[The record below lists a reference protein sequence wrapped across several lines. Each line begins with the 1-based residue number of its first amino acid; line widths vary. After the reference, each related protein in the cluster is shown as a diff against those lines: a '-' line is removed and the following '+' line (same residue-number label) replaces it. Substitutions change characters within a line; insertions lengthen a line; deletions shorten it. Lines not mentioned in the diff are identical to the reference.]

1 MTSIS
6 LFVPAFNEAEAIS
19 RTASVMS
26 RARHEGLVSDA
37 LLLDGGSTDDTV
49 EIARECGVDV
59 MSVSTVMP
67 ELGEVRGKG
76 DSLFRA
82 VHHRPADWYV
92 FVDADLHNISVEH
105 IAALVQPI
113 ADADD
118 SPVVFVKGGFVR
130 VDEHGV
136 PRAIPGGRVT
146 EQVGRPLL
154 ARVDQWLTELTQ
166 PLSGQVAVR
175 GDVARQLS
183 FATGYGIEIAM
194 LIDIWRLVGRA
205 GIVEVDMGLIHN
217 RWKPDGDLDDVARQV
232 LAGAA
237 MRGIT
242 LPESGV
248 VTHPDVVARS
258 AQ

>member
-1 MTSIS
+1 MSIS
-6 LFVPAFNEAEAIS
+6 LLVPAFNEAEAMA
-19 RTASVMS
+19 RTASVMKH
-26 RARHEGLVSDA
+26 ARQEGLVSA
-37 LLLDGGSTDDTV
+37 AVVLDGGSTDDTTAV
-49 EIARECGVDV
+49 ARECGVDV
-59 MSVSTVMP
+59 VVVSTLMP
-67 ELGEVRGKG
+67 ELGDVRGKG
-76 DSLFRA
+76 DSLFRG
-82 VHHRPADWYV
+82 VHHLAADWYV
-92 FVDADLHNISVEH
+92 FVDADLHNISLDH

-118 SPVVFVKGGFVR
+118 SSVVFVKGGFVR

-154 ARVDQWLTELTQ
+154 SCVDERLAELTQ

-175 GDVARQLS
+175 GDVARQLA

-205 GIVEVDMGLIHN
+205 GIVEADMGLIHN
-217 RWKPDGDLDDVARQV
+217 RWKPEGDLDDVARQV

-237 MRGIT
+237 LRGVT
-242 LPESGV
+242 LPEWGV
-248 VTHPDVVARS
+248 VTHPDVIDRS
-258 AQ
+258 VL